1 MELLVA
7 QRLTLLAGGSE
18 LLEGVSLRLSAG
30 DRVGLVGANGS
41 GKSTLL
47 RALAG
52 AVEPA
57 SGRLWRAPGVRVG
70 YLPQSAPPIPQ
81 GQTLWHAA
89 SRYLSDV
96 RELEARM
103 RQVERSLGLSGA
115 PADEYARLQSEFER
129 AGGFGAEAALRR
141 ELALVGFT
149 GADDGRQV
157 AQLSAGE
164 RRRLALAGTL
174 ASAPD
179 LLLLDEPTNHL
190 DLAARVSL
198 SRRLAAW
205 GGALVVVSHDRALL
219 DDATTL
225 TAFLER
231 PSLPGDGPAR
241 LHLERAPYSEARA
254 RRLGSLAA
262 ADRRARE
269 RDKEAQRLEVMAA
282 ELATFGK
289 KAAARKRA
297 AQRDLR
303 RLRLGGALAR
313 ASVEAPPRLATTADT
328 TVRQGAPV
336 LLEATAL
343 SSPPVVASADL
354 SVRRGDRVALLGPNG
369 SGKSTL
375 LELLAGTRP
384 SSDPT
389 TELRYLPGLK
399 LRLIGQEDR
408 GLVDGVSLWEQ
419 ASERVGSVRAGR
431 LLAGAGV
438 APERWSALPVELS
451 GGERARAGLA
461 LSLAEE
467 ADVWLLD
474 EPTNDLDLAAVEALE
489 AQLLE
494 KLDGSGAALLL
505 ATHDRRLAAN
515 LTTEVWTL
523 QDGQVAR
530 FAAVSDYIGS
540 QAAEGTAAAAA
551 SLGPDAAL
559 TGPEPTQPGAA
570 VGADGA
576 LESHE
581 HVGSSATGA
590 PAPAGADLDALEDRR
605 SELLRL
611 RDELSTLSER
621 ERGRVQAALDEVEEA
636 LMAAYGARLPA
647 AAPAYRLVE
656 GGLTLFADHLEDG
669 AGRLNGPTPHD
680 RLVVVVP
687 QPHAE
692 GSTSSPAATAAA
704 AFGRLAA
711 ARNGA
716 GGGLADPDHVL
727 LDCAASWLEVRLQQQ
742 VGHLQFVDR
751 TQACTLP
758 YVRAALAD
766 AGARLAFTRL
776 GARAVQ
782 LHHAGPL
789 PGTVLSSASSG
800 WWSLGLGEF
809 LTLEGWRR

>member
-1 MELLVA
+1 M
-7 QRLTLLAGGSE
+7 LAGGSE
-18 LLEGVSLRLSAG
+18 LLEGVSLRLSTG

-52 AVEPA
+52 AEQPA

-70 YLPQSAPPIPQ
+70 YLAQSAQTLPP
-81 GQTLWHAA
+81 GQTLWQAA
-89 SRYLSDV
+89 SRYLEGV

-103 RQVERSLGLSGA
+103 RQAERETMLSEAQVE
-115 PADEYARLQSEFER
+115 EYARLQSEFER
-129 AGGFGAEAALRR
+129 AGGFGAEAVLRR
-141 ELALVGFT
+141 ELAAVGFT
-149 GADDGRQV
+149 GADDGRLV
-157 AQLSAGE
+157 ASLSAGE

-190 DLAARVSL
+190 DIAARVSL
-198 SRRLAAW
+198 TRRLAAW
-205 GGALVVVSHDRALL
+205 SGALVVVSHDRALL
-219 DDATTL
+219 DGTTTL
-225 TAFLER
+225 TGFLAR
-231 PSLPGDGPAR
+231 PSLPSGGPAR

-262 ADRRARE
+262 ADKRARQHA
-269 RDKEAQRLEVMAA
+269 KEAQRLEVMAA

-303 RLRLGGALAR
+303 RLRLGGALAGTP
-313 ASVEAPPRLATTADT
+313 AEAPPHLATTAAAA
-328 TVRQGAPV
+328 VRQGAAT

-343 SSPPVVASADL
+343 SSPPAIDNVDL

-375 LELLAGTRP
+375 LALLAGTRP

-399 LRLIGQEDR
+399 LRIIGQEDR
-408 GLVDGVSLWEQ
+408 GLADGVSLWQQ
-419 ASERVGSVRAGR
+419 ATERVGGVRAGR

-438 APERWSALPVELS
+438 PPERWSAVPGELS

-515 LTTEVWTL
+515 LTSEVWAL
-523 QDGQVAR
+523 QDGQVAH
-530 FAAVSDYIGS
+530 FAGVNEYLVS
-540 QAAEGTAAAAA
+540 QTAEAAAAA
-551 SLGPDAAL
+551 PATRGSGSAL
-559 TGPEPTQPGAA
+559 PEPTQSHGAA
-570 VGADGA
+570 TGGAGRVGQAAQDA
-576 LESHE
+576 ASP
-581 HVGSSATGA
+581 A
-590 PAPAGADLDALEDRR
+590 PAAEAPAGADLDALEERR
-605 SELLRL
+605 AELLRL
-611 RDELSTLSER
+611 RDEHGALSER

-647 AAPAYRLVE
+647 LAPAYRLVE
-656 GGLTLFADHLEDG
+656 RGLTLFADHLEGG
-669 AGRLNGPTPHD
+669 AAPPQGTAPRD

-687 QPHAE
+687 QVR
-692 GSTSSPAATAAA
+692 SDSSPAATAAA

-711 ARNGA
+711 VRYGA

-727 LDCAASWLEVRLQQQ
+727 LDCAACWLEVRLQQQ

-782 LHHAGPL
+782 LHHAGLL
-789 PGTVLSSASSG
+789 PGTLLAAAGSG

-809 LTLEGWRR
+809 LVLEGWGR